1 MADERPRIEFPKQ
14 LKPSLWQLPGL
25 WTTKKYLERVK
36 ETLMTDLANQ
46 PTALPSRKVTAAT
59 MGGVTAS
66 LLIWAASSFLGW
78 QLSAEEAGLLVS
90 AVALV
95 MGYIVRER
103 AAK

>member
-1 MADERPRIEFPKQ
+1 MKFPDE
-14 LKPSLWQLPGL
+14 LKPGLWQLPGL
-25 WTTKKYLERVK
+25 WTTKKYLEQVK
-36 ETLMTDLANQ
+36 EILMTDLVNQ

-59 MGGVTAS
+59 TGGVTAS

-95 MGYIVRER
+95 TGYIVRER
-103 AAK
+103 AT